1 MSGYDKI
8 SIFLVGI
15 DIEIWIEKHLLTV
28 TISRFSQFIYGDYDI
43 EFGKWI
49 RLISFGGKEDEEWMK
64 HLLILDVHTEF
75 NSRPHVSRDVRLKY
89 LKVTP
94 NSASRWLLSRISP
107 PYRGQTIPESRT
119 VRPVDHGKVHFSLPI
134 TNSDFVANF
143 ISWQNWL
150 QNWQLRQNSYQI
162 QHQIFLCAS
171 IVYKFNFRI
180 LWQHNILPISNS
192 DYSTDLKILTDSV
205 IRFWHV
211 QKFLPNRIQIY

>member
-1 MSGYDKI
+1 MSGDDKI

-89 LKVTP
+89 LKVP
-94 NSASRWLLSRISP
+94 QIPPVGDFLAEYRRPVLRIALEYKHVSRPVIISIHFHKSRI
-107 PYRGQTIPESRT
+107 
-119 VRPVDHGKVHFSLPI
+119 KVF
-134 TNSDFVANF
+134 
-143 ISWQNWL
+143 
-150 QNWQLRQNSYQI
+150 
-162 QHQIFLCAS
+162 
-171 IVYKFNFRI
+171 
-180 LWQHNILPISNS
+180 
-192 DYSTDLKILTDSV
+192 
-205 IRFWHV
+205 
-211 QKFLPNRIQIY
+211 